1 MEHRSAEEMEATT
14 ERLLEDLKA
23 VLDDGEQL
31 LRAGAQNL
39 SERGLAARARLTAA
53 LEVAREIRRKL
64 QGRARTEQLLPI
76 IQDSFQILQQL
87 LRAGAQNLS
96 ERGLAA
102 RARLTAALE
111 VAREIRRKL
120 QGRARTGVKVTDRAI
135 RDHPYEAIGIA
146 FGIGVVIGA
155 ILNRE

>member
-1 MEHRSAEEMEATT
+1 MEATT

-23 VLDDGEQL
+23 VLDDGE
-31 LRAGAQNL
+31 
-39 SERGLAARARLTAA
+39 
-53 LEVAREIRRKL
+53 
-64 QGRARTEQLLPI
+64 
-76 IQDSFQILQQL
+76 QL